1 VENKMN
7 TLIGRIK
14 LHGFLAWWLWRSYY
28 LTNLP
33 IPKKKLII
41 MGDWTSDLLFKPD
54 VSQVL

>member
-1 VENKMN
+1 MN

-33 IPKKKLII
+33 IPKKKLKI